1 VFGKIIGLS
10 LLIITGFMPVVS
22 PADET
27 TEGDLEEVIVT
38 AQFRDTRLLESTGS
52 ISVVPEAVIFDRGAQ
67 HLQGVLNVL
76 PNVNFSSGASRAR
89 FIQVRGIGDLEQFV
103 DPKYFPS
110 VGITI
115 DDVDVN
121 GFASSAVLMDTQ
133 QVEVLRGPQGTR
145 YGTNALAGMVH
156 IRSNDPT
163 AEFSGYAQ
171 AGIGNYGSWN
181 ATAVLSG
188 PLSQNLLGRIA
199 VGQNDSDGYIRNDYL
214 GVDDTNRLDE
224 FSARGKL
231 RWLGEGDT
239 FAELTAFYVNID
251 NGYDA
256 FSLDNDRHTL
266 SDQPGHDAQEAVSV
280 SGKSYWQLD
289 ADLALETIVSWS
301 NADTRYAYDEDWTN
315 PDICTGYDNCY
326 PYEGIDD
333 QQRER
338 DNISFDS
345 RLMSVAGEP
354 LNWVAGVYA
363 QHRNEDF
370 TRYYWGEFDSRYKT
384 RRYAVYSQLE
394 YAFTPAW
401 RLIAGGRY
409 EWFRDDYSDTNALD
423 TESDDSYFSGE
434 LTLQHDLG
442 TGTMLYGTLSRGV
455 KPGGVNTEA
464 SSVFDYMDPKFQDF
478 MQNRLV
484 FPGESLVNAETGLK
498 GVYLDGTLSLRTAL
512 FYMKRSNAQLESWI
526 WDDVNFLWVGYLD
539 SARKGSNYGLELE
552 MDYEISDAVGLFAGI
567 GWLKTNIDEMTV
579 VDLGEPGQWT
589 QSTITE
595 IHDRDQTKAPRW
607 QYNIGASIHF
617 TPRFD
622 ARLEVEGRT
631 DSYFGYY
638 HNQEIPG
645 YMLFNASLG
654 YSVGAVTLRLWG
666 RNLGNKD
673 YAVHGLYFGNDPRK
687 EYVNEAYR
695 QFGEPRV
702 FGLDVRYEFF

>member
-1 VFGKIIGLS
+1 VFGKNIGLS
-10 LLIITGFMPVVS
+10 LLIIAGSLPAVIR
-22 PADET
+22 ADET
-27 TEGDLEEVIVT
+27 IEGDLEEVIVT
-38 AQFRDTRLLESTGS
+38 AQFRDTELLKSSGS
-52 ISVVPEAVIFDRGAQ
+52 ISVVPEAIIFDRGAQ

-110 VGITI
+110 VGVTI

-121 GFASSAVLMDTQ
+121 GFASSAVLMDTR

-145 YGTNALAGMVH
+145 YGTNALAGMVN
-156 IRSNDPT
+156 IRSNEPT
-163 AEFSGYAQ
+163 GTFTGYAQ

-181 ATAVLSG
+181 AVVAASG

-199 VGQNDSDGYIRNDYL
+199 VGQNNSDGYIRNDYL
-214 GVDDTNRLDE
+214 GADDTNRLDE

-231 RWLGEGDT
+231 RWLGDGET

-256 FSLDNDRHTL
+256 FSLDNNRRTL
-266 SDQPGHDAQEAVSV
+266 SDEPGHDQQESLAVAA
-280 SGKSYWQLD
+280 KSYWQFAED
-289 ADLALETIVSWS
+289 TALETIVSWS
-301 NADTRYAYDEDWTN
+301 NADTRYGYDEDWTN
-315 PDICTGYDNCY
+315 PDICDGYENCY
-326 PYEGIDD
+326 PFANTDE
-333 QQRER
+333 QRRER
-338 DNISFDS
+338 DSISVDS
-345 RLMSVAGEP
+345 HLMSSASGP
-354 LNWVAGVYA
+354 FGWVAGVYA
-363 QHRNEDF
+363 QHRSEDF

-384 RRYAVYSQLE
+384 HRYAIYAQLE

-409 EWFRDDYSDTNALD
+409 EWFSDDYNDSNGLD

-442 TGTMLYGTLSRGV
+442 DATLLYGTLSRGV

-484 FPGESLVNAETGLK
+484 FPGESLVNAEIGLK
-498 GVYLDGTLSLRTAL
+498 GAYLDGTLSLRSAL
-512 FYMKRSNAQLESWI
+512 FYMKRHDAQLESWI
-526 WDDVNFLWVGYLD
+526 WDDINFLWVGYLD
-539 SARKGSNYGLELE
+539 SVRKGSNYGLELE
-552 MDYEISDAVGLFAGI
+552 MDYAASDTVSLFAGI
-567 GWLKTNIDEMTV
+567 GWLRTNVDQMTV

-595 IHDRDQTKAPRW
+595 IRDRDQTKAPEW
-607 QYNIGASIHF
+607 QYNVGANIFF
-617 TPRFD
+617 TPRLN
-622 ARLEVEGRT
+622 ARLEMEGRT
-631 DSYFGYY
+631 GSYFGYY
-638 HNQEIPG
+638 HNQEIAG
-645 YMLFNASLG
+645 YTLFNASLG
-654 YSVGAVTLRLWG
+654 YTVGAVTLRLWG
-666 RNLGNKD
+666 RNLGNRD

-687 EYVNEAYR
+687 EYVNESYR

-702 FGLDVRYEFF
+702 FGVEVKYEFY

>member
-1 VFGKIIGLS
+1 VFGKINRLLLPFVLGLTP
-10 LLIITGFMPVVS
+10 LGVL
-22 PADET
+22 ADDA

-38 AQFRDTRLLESTGS
+38 AQFRDTGLLESSGS

-121 GFASSAVLMDTQ
+121 GFASSAVLMDTR

-163 AEFSGYAQ
+163 ETFGGYAQ

-181 ATAVLSG
+181 AVAVASG
-188 PLSQNLLGRIA
+188 PLSPNLLGRIA
-199 VGQNDSDGYIRNDYL
+199 VGQNDSDGYLRNDYL
-214 GVDDTNRLDE
+214 GADDTNRLDE

-231 RWLGEGDT
+231 RWLGDGET

-256 FSLDNDRHTL
+256 FSLDNNRHTL

-289 ADLALETIVSWS
+289 AGLALETIVSWS

-315 PDICTGYDNCY
+315 PDICNGYADCY
-326 PYEGIDD
+326 PYEGLDD
-333 QQRER
+333 QRRER

-345 RLMSVAGEP
+345 HLMSVAGDP

-384 RRYAVYSQLE
+384 RRYAVYTQLE
-394 YAFTPAW
+394 YAFTPVW

-409 EWFRDDYSDTNALD
+409 EWFSDDYDDTNGLV
-423 TESDDSYFSGE
+423 TESDDNYFSGE
-434 LTLQHDLG
+434 LTLQHDLADN
-442 TGTMLYGTLSRGV
+442 TMLYGTLSRGV

-464 SSVFDYMDPKFQDF
+464 SSVYDYMDPKFQDF
-478 MQNRLV
+478 MKGRLV
-484 FPGESLVNAETGLK
+484 FPGESLVNTEIGLK
-498 GVYLDGTLSLRTAL
+498 GGYLDGNLSLRTAL
-512 FYMKRSNAQLESWI
+512 FYMRRSDAQLESWI
-526 WDDVNFLWVGYLD
+526 WDDINFLWVGYLD
-539 SARKGSNYGLELE
+539 SVNKGSNYGLELE
-552 MDYEISDAVGLFAGI
+552 VDFEASETVNLFAGI
-567 GWLKTNIDEMTV
+567 GWLQTNIDAMTV
-579 VDLGEPGQWT
+579 VDLGQPGEWT

-595 IHDRDQTKAPRW
+595 IRDRDQTKAPEW
-607 QYNIGASIHF
+607 QYNAGASIQF

-622 ARLEVEGRT
+622 ARLEIEGRT
-631 DSYFGYY
+631 GSYFGYY
-638 HNQEIPG
+638 HDQRIPG
-645 YMLFNASLG
+645 YTLFNTSLG
-654 YSVGAVTLRLWG
+654 YTVGAVTLRLWG
-666 RNLGNKD
+666 RNLGNRD

-687 EYVNEAYR
+687 EYVNEAYL

-702 FGLDVRYEFF
+702 FGVDVRYEF